1 MAANYGTASI
11 TDRMMRAARLESQVY
26 DEVEHDLSATSQALT
41 VVVISAIAA
50 GIGLGL
56 GPVLAGKPGAAIGGF
71 ILGIVASLLGWV
83 VWSFISYV
91 IGTKVFGGV
100 ATYGELLRTI
110 GFAQSAGVLRIF
122 VFVPIVGG
130 LLSFAVGIWTFV
142 ATIVAM
148 RQALD
153 VDTTKAVLTALI
165 GFLAY
170 LAVAIPL
177 GIIFA
182 IVGLVTG

>member
-1 MAANYGTASI
+1 M
-11 TDRMMRAARLESQVY
+11 
-26 DEVEHDLSATSQALT
+26 
-41 VVVISAIAA
+41 
-50 GIGLGL
+50 
-56 GPVLAGKPGAAIGGF
+56 
-71 ILGIVASLLGWV
+71 ASLIGWV
-83 VWSFISYV
+83 VWSFVSYF

-122 VFVPIVGG
+122 AFVPFVGW

-170 LAVAIPL
+170 MVIAIPL
-177 GIIFA
+177 GIVFA
-182 IVGLVTG
+182 VVGLATS